1 MLILAFDN
9 GGKLPGAHSGTGL
22 TVLSTDVGEIKL
34 VEARQANWN
43 EWEYRNMLEDY
54 VARYNPDAVVY
65 ETFSPQWGKKFEL
78 DTPELNAV
86 LKATVEPDMLYGYS
100 PSAHK
105 SLIKRA
111 WAKELV
117 LEAGYKIEQGH
128 KVDSTSLAL
137 YHGICKL
144 DQTILGGMQQWLK
157 SK

>member
-1 MLILAFDN
+1 MITLAFDN
-9 GGKLPGAHSGTGL
+9 GGKLPGSHSGTGL
-22 TVLSTDVGEIKL
+22 TVLSTDAGRIEL
-34 VEARQANWN
+34 LEARQANWN
-43 EWEYRNMLEDY
+43 EWEYRNMVEDY

-65 ETFSPQWGKKFEL
+65 ETFIPRWKQKFEL
-78 DTPELNAV
+78 DTVELNAV
-86 LKATVEPDMLYGYS
+86 LKASVEPAMLYGYS

-105 SLIKRA
+105 SLIKRD
-111 WAKELV
+111 WAKALV

-137 YHGICKL
+137 YHGIRKQ